1 VFGAGRVFFVIGAQ
15 KVVPDLATAL
25 RRIET
30 HVVPL
35 EDARALEAY
44 GFHTALNKIL
54 ILNGERPG
62 RVTVVLVEE
71 AIGF

>member
-1 VFGAGRVFFVIGAQ
+1 M
-15 KVVPDLATAL
+15 
-25 RRIET
+25 
-30 HVVPL
+30 
-35 EDARALEAY
+35 EAY

-62 RVTVVLVEE
+62 RITIVLVEE